1 MSSHEVLEGKI
12 TQVHPSEP
20 HTSKAGNETTKQLI
34 IMSVKGILKRI
45 LCYGMEDMAKYRD
58 KIIRIKGLSEMK
70 GYGSYMANNY
80 ASEIDD
86 RVESDP
92 YPDDNDFSVTE
103 TESGDLA
110 IRGKIEDNITPRP
123 IPSEL
128 SKFTVE
134 VKRSKDYQTISLSEE
149 FTGSFAEIDA
159 YWSAL
164 DEKAKSLLLRM
175 PKL

>member
-1 MSSHEVLEGKI
+1 MSDIELEGKI

-92 YPDDNDFSVTE
+92 IEEHQEKEIIPLDKEEFKGLYDKTND
-103 TESGDLA
+103 
-110 IRGKIEDNITPRP
+110 
-123 IPSEL
+123 EL